1 MLLEHIAAHVAVC
14 RAEISRIIFIGA
26 KNTSYIQSDLFNK
39 LVHQYLKTPLFL
51 LDSFLNVEIYHL
63 PPQKAQICY
72 LLNHIINCFKQ
83 SFKVLLHWEV
93 YMLGKREIAW

>member
-51 LDSFLNVEIYHL
+51 LASLNV
-63 PPQKAQICY
+63 
-72 LLNHIINCFKQ
+72 
-83 SFKVLLHWEV
+83 
-93 YMLGKREIAW
+93 